1 MLGYA
6 ADIIFVAVVLIALLT
21 GWKRGFFRSMM
32 DLVGTM
38 LVLAVAIW
46 LSGVAAQWT
55 FHEMLRGP
63 MIAQVSEALQVTST
77 DNAADAVFAA
87 LPSVL
92 SGALELYGITADTVN
107 QAIANTSGSAAAAAV
122 DLMAPAIISILK
134 GVFALVLFVFLMVIM
149 RIITRAIC
157 RVFRLPLLRQL
168 DQGLGAILGAVQGLV
183 VVFLL
188 CFCVELLAPV
198 SAPWLKEMAE
208 GSRIC
213 QIFAGWMG

>member
-6 ADIIFVAVVLIALLT
+6 ADIILVAVVLIALLT

-38 LVLAVAIW
+38 LVLAAAIW
-46 LSGVAAQWT
+46 LSGIAAQWT
-55 FHEMLRGP
+55 FQEMLRGP
-63 MIAQVSEALQVTST
+63 MVAQVSEALQITST

-134 GVFALVLFVFLMVIM
+134 GVFVLILFVFLMVIM

-208 GSRIC
+208 TSRIC